1 MALEAEVLVDRSR
14 QLIEQGLR
22 LQSEVDTE
30 AMAQWDDAVNEW
42 LQDVNLALAQDDFS
56 SRPLQRHL
64 GILIEL
70 YQQSV
75 AEFAQLR
82 DDQAATTAEL
92 HQKRWKITG

>member
-82 DDQAATTAEL
+82 DDQAAATADL
-92 HQKRWKITG
+92 HQQRWQITG